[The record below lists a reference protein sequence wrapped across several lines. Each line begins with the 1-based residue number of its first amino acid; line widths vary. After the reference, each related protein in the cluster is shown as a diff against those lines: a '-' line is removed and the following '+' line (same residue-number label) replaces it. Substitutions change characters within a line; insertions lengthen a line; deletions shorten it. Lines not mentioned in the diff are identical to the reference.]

1 MDMLKKFLTPSSKP
15 DILSEMDKLVAD
27 PEERFIKVKGWLESL
42 SPSDRA
48 RFSEKYL
55 VPVFGEEAAAWLKQQ
70 LIAERAEKQVALDMQ
85 LAQIRTQYTKDV
97 QPIILGHISETLQ
110 KIDIEAN
117 KAKFK
122 TPVLKTLWNVAV
134 ARTGLDIIASG
145 QTTYDKMLNDFD
157 KLIEVVI
164 RMEKTYEAEQQS
176 NGQTSENT

>member
-1 MDMLKKFLTPSSKP
+1 MDMLKKFLTPSKP
-15 DILSEMDKLVAD
+15 DALSDMGKLSPD
-27 PEERFIKVKGWLESL
+27 PGERFIKVRGWLSSL

-48 RFSEKYL
+48 RFTEKYL

-70 LIAERAEKQVALDMQ
+70 LVAERAEMQVSLDMQ
-85 LAQIRTQYTKDV
+85 LAQIRTQYTRDI
-97 QPIILGHISETLQ
+97 QPIILGHIKETLQ
-110 KIDIEAN
+110 KIDVEAG

-157 KLIEVVI
+157 KLIEIVI
-164 RMEKTYEAEQQS
+164 RMQKTYEADQQS
-176 NGQTSENT
+176 ESSQ